1 MYHPLFVCVC
11 VYVSV
16 CVCVCVKGEG
26 RMFKKNPGET
36 GGIVKNAESYKN
48 LHTPPLP
55 KQQ

>member
-1 MYHPLFVCVC
+1 MCVCVC
-11 VYVSV
+11 VFVCV

-26 RMFKKNPGET
+26 RVFEKNPGET
-36 GGIVKNAESYKN
+36 GRFVKNAESYKN